1 MYNKCLLEG
10 LLLETSEKSILA
22 SEHGVLYSYW
32 FCFSWS
38 FHNNFPQVRP
48 HDPTYRCV
56 GWTLFQ
62 SWKEHKVFLMVALMF
77 LIPKGKIIIDLLLA
91 LRICHIG
98 QNTSL
103 HVVRLWKKASFILIL
118 CMIKVIQLPFNLIKW
133 LLWYNFSEGKND
145 QSLKWWLNDDFF
157 FLKLLQ

>member
-1 MYNKCLLEG
+1 MEFSLATGFAYLGSFIRTFLKSSPMTTCIDVLVEPVLNLEG
-10 LLLETSEKSILA
+10 A
-22 SEHGVLYSYW
+22 
-32 FCFSWS
+32 
-38 FHNNFPQVRP
+38 NF
-48 HDPTYRCV
+48 
-56 GWTLFQ
+56 
-62 SWKEHKVFLMVALMF
+62 FLMVAILF
-77 LIPKGKIIIDLLLA
+77 LIPKGKIIINLLLA

-103 HVVRLWKKASFILIL
+103 HVVRFWEKASFILIL

-157 FLKLLQ
+157 FKLLQ